1 MSRLCEMCG
10 VHYVGVDDMCWGC
23 CKKEAYEEQYD
34 FPLAM
39 ERIGSDLLA
48 VISVKES
55 VLLDDS
61 IEREIQSI
69 LYWEGAH
76 YRVLS
81 KTTGEGKKSWYE
93 ETEIHSCYEDGTT
106 YGTPLFSLPV
116 FTCGHDN
123 VLKFF
128 RRWQEMREVVKPTID
143 V

>member
-1 MSRLCEMCG
+1 MSKCKKCSAD
-10 VHYVGVDDMCWGC
+10 YVGVDDLCWNC
-23 CKKEAYEEQYD
+23 CEKQSYEEQYD
-34 FPLAM
+34 SPLAM

-48 VISVKES
+48 VVRSRES
-55 VLLDDS
+55 VLLDDG
-61 IEREIQSI
+61 IEREIESI

-116 FTCGHDN
+116 FTCGHGN

-128 RRWQEMREVVKPTID
+128 RRWQEMIQSCSTNY
-143 V
+143 